1 MFIAIME
8 IGLVIV
14 AYLIGSFPYMLILSR
29 IKGVYIG
36 PDEDYH
42 LAVWQKIGRLE
53 GVSGVAVDVIK
64 GMIPVI
70 IGFAMD
76 FRLTII
82 AYAGVAT
89 VVGQMWPIFQR
100 FNGGKGNTTGAGMA
114 LVLTLY
120 LWNNA
125 LLVLYCCLFCF
136 LAGFLARTIPR
147 LSKGGKTIDEKLKIG
162 GQQSNGMPLGMLA
175 GFIVLPISSALL
187 SQPQEMTIAFAA
199 MLALIIIRRLT
210 ANLSSDLKKPKTKVA
225 QILLN
230 RFFFDRSYY

>member
-1 MFIAIME
+1 ME
-8 IGLVIV
+8 IALVIL

-64 GMIPVI
+64 GIIPII
-70 IGFAMD
+70 IGFSLD
-76 FRLTII
+76 FRLASI
-82 AYAGVAT
+82 ACAGVAG

-136 LAGFLARTIPR
+136 LVGFLVRTIPR
-147 LSKGGKTIDEKLKIG
+147 ITREGKTIDEKLKIG
-162 GQQSNGMPLGMLA
+162 GQQSNGMPLGMLG
-175 GFIVLPISSALL
+175 GFVVLPISSALL
-187 SQPQEMTIAFAA
+187 SQPLEMTIAFAA
-199 MLALIIIRRLT
+199 MLVLIIIRRLT
-210 ANLSSDLKKPKTKVA
+210 ANLSADLKEQKTSLAK
-225 QILLN
+225 ILLN
-230 RFFFDRSYY
+230 RFLFDRSYY